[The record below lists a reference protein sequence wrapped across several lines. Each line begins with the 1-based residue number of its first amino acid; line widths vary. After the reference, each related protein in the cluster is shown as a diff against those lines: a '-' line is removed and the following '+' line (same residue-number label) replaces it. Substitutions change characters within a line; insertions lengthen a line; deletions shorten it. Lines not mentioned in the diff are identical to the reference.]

1 MDSSNSLFTVQQ
13 MNTVLLLLILM
24 GLAALL
30 LVVFYLLDRVNSL
43 HQQAASTTHI
53 ARTDDSFGG
62 LSGKNLWDAMI
73 GIPMP
78 GWDKDKL
85 EPLRLRYEAVLQK
98 HAELLFEDGQLDGR
112 EGFSM
117 PVSCERT
124 VPTLRGEIRSWI
136 PHDYASAIYRCGHN
150 RASLPPEEHG
160 DIRRTLDQTGM
171 MLFAAVGL
179 PPHGLSLLL
188 MPQLQ
193 PPAPPEEP
201 QADAQAAAPEAPP
214 GIPAL
219 GAPEQTEPNLTLT
232 LPQGEPE
239 AASTAMTPAPD
250 GADVSASQIAAA
262 TAESPQTAAPPQAPP
277 TNS

>member
-1 MDSSNSLFTVQQ
+1 

-24 GLAALL
+24 GLVALL

-43 HQQAASTTHI
+43 HQQTGSTTHL
-53 ARTDDSFGG
+53 ARPDDSFGG
-62 LSGKNLWDAMI
+62 LSGKTLWDAMI

-78 GWDKDKL
+78 GWDKDRL
-85 EPLRLRYEAVLQK
+85 EPLRVRYEAVLQK

-117 PVSCERT
+117 PVSSERT

-150 RASLPPEEHG
+150 RASLPPEEHD

-179 PPHGLSLLL
+179 PPHGLSVLL
-188 MPQLQ
+188 MPTLQ
-193 PPAPPEEP
+193 PTAPAEKPESDTPAVP
-201 QADAQAAAPEAPP
+201 QEATPEVL
-214 GIPAL
+214 AL
-219 GAPEQTEPNLTLT
+219 GSPEPGEHTLT
-232 LPQGEPE
+232 LPQGELQAVPPE
-239 AASTAMTPAPD
+239 MVTVDGAGTAAAASATTIEKDQTAKPAQAGATPA
-250 GADVSASQIAAA
+250 
-262 TAESPQTAAPPQAPP
+262 
-277 TNS
+277 